1 MLQKPR
7 ADQPCTP
14 TAKKKKRPMANA
26 PAECGGDR
34 QKMRC
39 TIVALRFSP
48 LCSEAMAPCDER
60 GEQRPSKARSMRPE
74 GLGFYRSG
82 GFYLAYCTARSSGPY
97 IKSSDDGERGAG
109 TMPGTVQGLKE
120 RHPPS
125 ANPPSANPECR
136 KPRAARR
143 FTLSR
148 PVAPVRPVRLSES
161 CSSFPFSSE
170 TVHQVT

>member
-1 MLQKPR
+1 
-7 ADQPCTP
+7 
-14 TAKKKKRPMANA
+14 MANA

-82 GFYLAYCTARSSGPY
+82 GFYLAYCSSEEPCY
-97 IKSSDDGERGAG
+97 R
-109 TMPGTVQGLKE
+109 
-120 RHPPS
+120 
-125 ANPPSANPECR
+125 
-136 KPRAARR
+136 
-143 FTLSR
+143 
-148 PVAPVRPVRLSES
+148 
-161 CSSFPFSSE
+161 E
-170 TVHQVT
+170 TVHQGSDDRGAGSGDNAGDCTRTQGAPPAKRQPAKRQPGMPEAASSKAFYALSPGRPCPPCPSE